1 MLVVADSSPL
11 IGLVKI
17 GHVEILSSLY
27 GSVVI
32 PREVAGEL
40 SSPKRPPEVQAFI
53 AAPPNWLTI
62 RSPSSVEEIE
72 GIDLGERAAISLAQE
87 LNADLLLIDE
97 TRGREAAIARNI
109 RTARTAAVIFDAA
122 NAGVIADLREA
133 FDRLRGTN
141 FRVPGKV
148 LDELLRRHVEMKAEQ
163 AARKPPQPE

>member
-141 FRVPGKV
+141 FFAFP
-148 LDELLRRHVEMKAEQ
+148 
-163 AARKPPQPE
+163 ARFWMNCFEDMWR